1 MEYIKFGT
9 QNNSPEEAA
18 KKAYANGYYIE
29 AIQTLHG
36 FIENQANELLLL
48 IGCEIFNSKQ
58 IDIWDLA
65 YERSFSDTLKVLRI
79 LNQITQE
86 EYIDF
91 KKFNSLRNKIIHQYY
106 KEPYEKIYD
115 GIPKREYDEVFKE
128 TIKQIHFFGSKS
140 DELIFR
146 Q

>member
-1 MEYIKFGT
+1 MEYIKFNGK
-9 QNNSPEEAA
+9 NNLPEEAA
-18 KKAYANGYYIE
+18 KKAYENGYYIE

-48 IGCEIFNSKQ
+48 IGCEIFNSKHS
-58 IDIWDLA
+58 DIWDLT
-65 YERSFSDTLKVLRI
+65 YERSFSDTLNVLRI

-86 EYIDF
+86 EYRDF

-106 KEPYEKIYD
+106 KEPYEQIYI
-115 GIPKREYDEVFKE
+115 GIPKREYDEVFNE

-140 DELIFR
+140 EELV
-146 Q
+146 